1 MRAEEICTHYSEDP
15 SRFAGAVTPP
25 IFQSSLFTE
34 CEGNEGDREG
44 RYAYTRVSNPT
55 TEIVENK
62 VAALEQGE
70 AAKCFSS
77 GMGAISAAMMHYLKK
92 DSHVVAVASIYGPA
106 HRFLAEYMKRF
117 GVEVTFVKGT
127 DTEEIE
133 GAIRENT
140 DLIYLES
147 PSTYLFLVQDLS
159 KIAEIAK
166 RHHAATVI
174 DNTYCTPIF
183 QKPLTFGIDM
193 VVHSASKYLGGHS
206 DIIGGVVIGRKEEI
220 DQIAQSERELFGAVM
235 SPFDSWLMLRG
246 IRTLPVRMK
255 QHMVNAM
262 EMAAYFQELP
272 VVKEVIYPWWETHP
286 QYELAKKQMT
296 GASGLMSV
304 VFDLP
309 GEQIKRIVRELEFF
323 HRGPSWGGFES
334 LISPVGADL
343 EQDNETM
350 KKGLVRL
357 HIGLEG
363 ADLLK
368 EDFERAWIINKPR
381 PSFLIYRGSLFLTVP
396 E

>member
-147 PSTYLFLVQDLS
+147 PSTYLFLVQDLA
-159 KIAEIAK
+159 KIAEVAK
-166 RHHAATVI
+166 KHHAATVI

-183 QKPLTFGIDM
+183 QKPLTLGIDM

-206 DIIGGVVIGRKEEI
+206 DIIGGVVIGRKEDI
-220 DQIAQSERELFGAVM
+220 DQIAQSERELFGADM

-255 QHMVNAM
+255 QHMANAM

-368 EDFERAWIINKPR
+368 EDFERAVKNV
-381 PSFLIYRGSLFLTVP
+381 LG
-396 E
+396 

>member
-147 PSTYLFLVQDLS
+147 PSTYLFLVQDLA

-183 QKPLTFGIDM
+183 QKPLTLGIDM

-206 DIIGGVVIGRKEEI
+206 DIIGGVVIGRKEDI

-255 QHMVNAM
+255 QHMANAM

-272 VVKEVIYPWWETHP
+272 VVKELIYPWWVTHP

-309 GEQIKRIVRELEFF
+309 GEQIKGIVRELEFF

-368 EDFERAWIINKPR
+368 EDFERAVKNV
-381 PSFLIYRGSLFLTVP
+381 LG
-396 E
+396 

>member
-206 DIIGGVVIGRKEEI
+206 DIIGGVVIGRKEDI

-255 QHMVNAM
+255 QHMANAM

-343 EQDNETM
+343 EQNNETM

-368 EDFERAWIINKPR
+368 EDFERAVKNV
-381 PSFLIYRGSLFLTVP
+381 LG
-396 E
+396 

>member
-34 CEGNEGDREG
+34 CEGNEGDKEG

-147 PSTYLFLVQDLS
+147 PSTYLFLVQDLA

-206 DIIGGVVIGRKEEI
+206 DIIGGVVIGRKEDI

-255 QHMVNAM
+255 QHMANAM

-368 EDFERAWIINKPR
+368 EDFERAVKNV
-381 PSFLIYRGSLFLTVP
+381 LG
-396 E
+396 

>member
-255 QHMVNAM
+255 QHMVNTM

-368 EDFERAWIINKPR
+368 EDFERAVKNV
-381 PSFLIYRGSLFLTVP
+381 LG
-396 E
+396 

>member
-117 GVEVTFVKGT
+117 GVAVTFVKGT

-183 QKPLTFGIDM
+183 QKPLTLGIDM

-206 DIIGGVVIGRKEEI
+206 DIIGGVVIGRTEDI

-255 QHMVNAM
+255 QHMANAM

-368 EDFERAWIINKPR
+368 EDFERAVKNV
-381 PSFLIYRGSLFLTVP
+381 LG
-396 E
+396 

>member
-147 PSTYLFLVQDLS
+147 PSTYLFLVQDLL

-183 QKPLTFGIDM
+183 QKPLTLGIDM

-206 DIIGGVVIGRKEEI
+206 DIIGGVVIGRKEDI

-255 QHMVNAM
+255 QHMANAM

-368 EDFERAWIINKPR
+368 EDFERAVKNV
-381 PSFLIYRGSLFLTVP
+381 LG
-396 E
+396 

>member
-25 IFQSSLFTE
+25 ICQSSLFTE
-34 CEGNEGDREG
+34 CEGNEGDRGG

-117 GVEVTFVKGT
+117 GVAVTFVKGT

-183 QKPLTFGIDM
+183 QKPLTLGIDM

-206 DIIGGVVIGRKEEI
+206 DIIGGVVIGRKEDI

-368 EDFERAWIINKPR
+368 EDFERAVKNV
-381 PSFLIYRGSLFLTVP
+381 LG
-396 E
+396 

>member
-117 GVEVTFVKGT
+117 GVAVTFVKGT

-183 QKPLTFGIDM
+183 QKPLTLGIDM

-206 DIIGGVVIGRKEEI
+206 DIFVGMVIGRKEDI

-255 QHMVNAM
+255 QHMANAM

-368 EDFERAWIINKPR
+368 EDFERAVKNV
-381 PSFLIYRGSLFLTVP
+381 LG
-396 E
+396 

>member
-147 PSTYLFLVQDLS
+147 PSTYLFLVQDLA
-159 KIAEIAK
+159 KIAEVAK
-166 RHHAATVI
+166 KHHAATVI

-183 QKPLTFGIDM
+183 QKPLTLGIDM

-206 DIIGGVVIGRKEEI
+206 DIIGGVVIGRKEDI

-255 QHMVNAM
+255 QHMANAM

-304 VFDLP
+304 VCDLP

-368 EDFERAWIINKPR
+368 EDFERAVKNV
-381 PSFLIYRGSLFLTVP
+381 LG
-396 E
+396 

>member
-166 RHHAATVI
+166 RHHAAMVI

-368 EDFERAWIINKPR
+368 EDFERAVKNV
-381 PSFLIYRGSLFLTVP
+381 LG
-396 E
+396 

>member
-206 DIIGGVVIGRKEEI
+206 DIIGGVVIGRKEDI

-368 EDFERAWIINKPR
+368 EDFERAVKNV
-381 PSFLIYRGSLFLTVP
+381 LG
-396 E
+396 

>member
-368 EDFERAWIINKPR
+368 EDFERAVNNV
-381 PSFLIYRGSLFLTVP
+381 LG
-396 E
+396 

>member
-117 GVEVTFVKGT
+117 GVAVTFVKGT

-147 PSTYLFLVQDLS
+147 PSTYLFLVQDLA

-166 RHHAATVI
+166 KHHAATVI

-206 DIIGGVVIGRKEEI
+206 DIIGGVVIGRKEDI

-255 QHMVNAM
+255 QHMANAM

-368 EDFERAWIINKPR
+368 EDFERAVKNV
-381 PSFLIYRGSLFLTVP
+381 LG
-396 E
+396 

>member
-183 QKPLTFGIDM
+183 QKPLTLGIDM

-206 DIIGGVVIGRKEEI
+206 DIIGGVVIGRKEDI

-255 QHMVNAM
+255 QHMANAM

-343 EQDNETM
+343 EQNNETM

-368 EDFERAWIINKPR
+368 EDFERAVKNV
-381 PSFLIYRGSLFLTVP
+381 LG
-396 E
+396 

>member
-193 VVHSASKYLGGHS
+193 VVHSVSKYLGGHS

-368 EDFERAWIINKPR
+368 EDFERAVKNV
-381 PSFLIYRGSLFLTVP
+381 LG
-396 E
+396 

>member
-1 MRAEEICTHYSEDP
+1 MRAEEICTHYSEYP

-147 PSTYLFLVQDLS
+147 PSTYLFLVQDLA
-159 KIAEIAK
+159 KIAEVAK
-166 RHHAATVI
+166 KHHAATVI

-206 DIIGGVVIGRKEEI
+206 DIIGGVVIGRKEDI

-255 QHMVNAM
+255 QHMANAM

-343 EQDNETM
+343 EQNNETM

-368 EDFERAWIINKPR
+368 EDFERAVKNV
-381 PSFLIYRGSLFLTVP
+381 LG
-396 E
+396 

>member
-92 DSHVVAVASIYGPA
+92 DSRVVAVASIYGPA

-117 GVEVTFVKGT
+117 GVAVTFVKGT

-183 QKPLTFGIDM
+183 QKPLTLGIDM

-206 DIIGGVVIGRKEEI
+206 DIIGGVVIGRKEDI

-255 QHMVNAM
+255 QHMANAM

-368 EDFERAWIINKPR
+368 EDFERAVKNV
-381 PSFLIYRGSLFLTVP
+381 LG
-396 E
+396 

>member
-117 GVEVTFVKGT
+117 GVAVTFVKGT

-183 QKPLTFGIDM
+183 QKPLTLGIDM

-206 DIIGGVVIGRKEEI
+206 DIIGGVVIGRKEDI

-255 QHMVNAM
+255 QHMANAM

-286 QYELAKKQMT
+286 QYQLAKKQMT

-323 HRGPSWGGFES
+323 HRCPSSGGFES

-368 EDFERAWIINKPR
+368 EDFERAVKNV
-381 PSFLIYRGSLFLTVP
+381 LG
-396 E
+396 

>member
-147 PSTYLFLVQDLS
+147 PSTYLFLVQDLA

-183 QKPLTFGIDM
+183 QKPLTLGIDM

-206 DIIGGVVIGRKEEI
+206 DIIGGVVIGRKEDI

-255 QHMVNAM
+255 QHMANAM

-368 EDFERAWIINKPR
+368 EDFERAVKNV
-381 PSFLIYRGSLFLTVP
+381 LG
-396 E
+396 

>member
-147 PSTYLFLVQDLS
+147 PSTYLFLVQDLA

-206 DIIGGVVIGRKEEI
+206 DIIGGVVIGRKEDI

-255 QHMVNAM
+255 QHMANAM

-368 EDFERAWIINKPR
+368 EDFERAVKNV
-381 PSFLIYRGSLFLTVP
+381 LG
-396 E
+396 

>member
-117 GVEVTFVKGT
+117 GVAVTFVKGT

-183 QKPLTFGIDM
+183 QKPLTLGIDM

-206 DIIGGVVIGRKEEI
+206 DIIAGVVIGRKEDI

-255 QHMVNAM
+255 QHMANAM

-368 EDFERAWIINKPR
+368 EDFERAVKNV
-381 PSFLIYRGSLFLTVP
+381 LG
-396 E
+396 

>member
-1 MRAEEICTHYSEDP
+1 MKAEEICTHYSEDP

-92 DSHVVAVASIYGPA
+92 DSHVVAIASIYGPA

-117 GVEVTFVKGT
+117 GVETTFVKGV

-133 GAIRENT
+133 AAIRENT

-147 PSTYLFLVQDLS
+147 PSTYLFLVQDLE

-206 DIIGGVVIGRKEEI
+206 DIIGGVVIGRKEDI

-255 QHMVNAM
+255 QHMANAM
-262 EMAAYFQELP
+262 EMAAYFQELSI
-272 VVKEVIYPWWETHP
+272 VKEVIYPWWETHP

-304 VFDLP
+304 VFELP

-368 EDFERAWIINKPR
+368 EDFERAVKNV
-381 PSFLIYRGSLFLTVP
+381 LG
-396 E
+396 

>member
-206 DIIGGVVIGRKEEI
+206 DIIGGVVIGRKEDI

-255 QHMVNAM
+255 QHMANAM

-334 LISPVGADL
+334 LISTVGADL

-368 EDFERAWIINKPR
+368 EDFERAVKNV
-381 PSFLIYRGSLFLTVP
+381 LG
-396 E
+396 

>member
-70 AAKCFSS
+70 ASKCFSS

-183 QKPLTFGIDM
+183 QKPLTLGIDM

-206 DIIGGVVIGRKEEI
+206 DIIGGVVIGRKEDI

-255 QHMVNAM
+255 QHMANAM

-368 EDFERAWIINKPR
+368 EDFERAVKNV
-381 PSFLIYRGSLFLTVP
+381 LG
-396 E
+396 

>member
-147 PSTYLFLVQDLS
+147 PSTYLFLVQDLA

-166 RHHAATVI
+166 KHHAATVI

-206 DIIGGVVIGRKEEI
+206 DIIGGVVIGRKEDI

-255 QHMVNAM
+255 QHMANAM

-286 QYELAKKQMT
+286 QYELAKKQMA

-368 EDFERAWIINKPR
+368 EDFERAVKNV
-381 PSFLIYRGSLFLTVP
+381 LG
-396 E
+396 

>member
-147 PSTYLFLVQDLS
+147 PSTYLFLVQDLA
-159 KIAEIAK
+159 KIAEVAK
-166 RHHAATVI
+166 KHHAATVI

-206 DIIGGVVIGRKEEI
+206 DIIGGVVIGRKEDI

-255 QHMVNAM
+255 QHMANAM

-343 EQDNETM
+343 EQNNETM

-368 EDFERAWIINKPR
+368 EDFERAVKNV
-381 PSFLIYRGSLFLTVP
+381 LG
-396 E
+396 

>member
-147 PSTYLFLVQDLS
+147 PSTYLFLVQDLL
-159 KIAEIAK
+159 KIAENAK
-166 RHHAATVI
+166 RHHVATVI

-206 DIIGGVVIGRKEEI
+206 DIIGGVVIGRKEDI

-368 EDFERAWIINKPR
+368 EDFERAVKNV
-381 PSFLIYRGSLFLTVP
+381 LG
-396 E
+396 

>member
-117 GVEVTFVKGT
+117 GVAVTFVKGT

-183 QKPLTFGIDM
+183 QKPLTLGIDM

-206 DIIGGVVIGRKEEI
+206 DIIGGVVIGCKEDI

-255 QHMVNAM
+255 QHMANAM

-368 EDFERAWIINKPR
+368 EDFERAVKNV
-381 PSFLIYRGSLFLTVP
+381 LG
-396 E
+396 

>member
-117 GVEVTFVKGT
+117 GVAVTFVKGT

-183 QKPLTFGIDM
+183 QKPLTLGIDM

-206 DIIGGVVIGRKEEI
+206 DIIGGVVIGRKEDI

-255 QHMVNAM
+255 QHMANAM

-304 VFDLP
+304 VFDRP
-309 GEQIKRIVRELEFF
+309 GEQIKRMVRELEFF

-368 EDFERAWIINKPR
+368 EDFERAVKNV
-381 PSFLIYRGSLFLTVP
+381 LG
-396 E
+396 

>member
-147 PSTYLFLVQDLS
+147 PSTYLFLVQDLA
-159 KIAEIAK
+159 KIAEVAK
-166 RHHAATVI
+166 KHHAATVI

-183 QKPLTFGIDM
+183 QKPLTLGIDM

-206 DIIGGVVIGRKEEI
+206 DIIGGVVIGRKEDI

-255 QHMVNAM
+255 QHMANAM

-272 VVKEVIYPWWETHP
+272 VVKDVIYPWWETHP

-368 EDFERAWIINKPR
+368 EDFERAVKNV
-381 PSFLIYRGSLFLTVP
+381 LG
-396 E
+396 